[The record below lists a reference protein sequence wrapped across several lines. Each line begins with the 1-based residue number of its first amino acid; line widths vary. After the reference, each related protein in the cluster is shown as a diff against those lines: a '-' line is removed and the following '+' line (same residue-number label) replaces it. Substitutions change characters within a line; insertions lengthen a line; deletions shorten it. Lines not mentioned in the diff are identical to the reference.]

1 MKKVLVTGGAGFIGS
16 HLVEKLVD
24 KGYDVTVI
32 DNLLR
37 GNKIHE
43 NYINKIKFIFG
54 DIRDKKKLES
64 AIKNRQIIFHLAAYL
79 GVEQVASNPQET
91 MNVESIGTA
100 NIIDLSL
107 KYKVKKLIYISTSG
121 VYGKFEIEKSV
132 TEDFNVSPVSSYAI
146 AKRFNEIYLQ
156 SISKKYPIKTFSLRY
171 FNVYGPRQDKRMVIP
186 RFIEQAKNGKKIVV
200 YGNGKQTRDFTYIDD
215 VVEATIKV
223 SEKINKSEI
232 INIAKGTETSMID
245 LAKIIKKI
253 AGSNSKVKKIK
264 TPTFRKEFDVQRRF
278 GNSKKL
284 FKLIKYKP
292 HTKLELGLKK
302 IIYND

>member
-37 GNKIHE
+37 GNKIHK

-64 AIKNRQIIFHLAAYL
+64 VIKNRQIIFHLAAYL
-79 GVEQVASNPQET
+79 GVEEVASNPQET
-91 MNVESIGTA
+91 MNIESIGTA
-100 NIIDLSL
+100 NIIDLAL

-132 TEDFNVSPVSSYAI
+132 TENFNVSPVSSYAI

-156 SISKKYPIKTFSLRY
+156 SISKKYPIKTSL
-171 FNVYGPRQDKRMVIP
+171 
-186 RFIEQAKNGKKIVV
+186 
-200 YGNGKQTRDFTYIDD
+200 
-215 VVEATIKV
+215 
-223 SEKINKSEI
+223 
-232 INIAKGTETSMID
+232 
-245 LAKIIKKI
+245 
-253 AGSNSKVKKIK
+253 
-264 TPTFRKEFDVQRRF
+264 
-278 GNSKKL
+278 
-284 FKLIKYKP
+284 
-292 HTKLELGLKK
+292 
-302 IIYND
+302 